1 MGLPGFSFR
10 TLRSLAPSKARHHDR
25 PMRIIHLEIGAWIG
39 FVLLVAWGCS
49 PKTNAPAPTV
59 SSSITNYTVRG
70 LVKSLKRPE
79 REAVIRHEE
88 IPGYMPAMTM
98 PFTVRESRELEG
110 VDPGDS
116 VEFRLRVTENDG
128 WIDQVKIVA
137 KADPAT
143 RKPAAT
149 NPPAPAATNAA
160 FRVLPNVPELSPGD
174 TVPDYAFTNQ
184 LGQALRLAS
193 FRGQA
198 LAVSFIFTRC
208 PFPLFCPRMSER
220 FAEVQTAFA
229 AQKTQSTNWHLL
241 SITFDPEFDTPAVL
255 KAYGQRWK
263 ADPQHW
269 TLATGGF
276 DQIEPFATSVGLYFG
291 RGVSIADQ
299 NHNLRTLVIGPD
311 GRLVQVFRGNEWT
324 AEELVQS
331 LRGVMSKPGTSPG
344 K

>member
-1 MGLPGFSFR
+1 
-10 TLRSLAPSKARHHDR
+10 
-25 PMRIIHLEIGAWIG
+25 MRIIHLEIGAWIA
-39 FVLLVAWGCS
+39 FALLVALGCNPKPATTNRS
-49 PKTNAPAPTV
+49 PEAA
-59 SSSITNYTVRG
+59 ITNYTVRG
-70 LVKSLKRPE
+70 VVKSLKRPE

-88 IPGYMPAMTM
+88 VPGYMPAMTM
-98 PFTVRESRELEG
+98 PFTVRESRELDG

-116 VEFRLRVTENDG
+116 VEFRLRVTETDG
-128 WIDQVKIVA
+128 WIDQVKVLA
-137 KADPAT
+137 KVDPTT
-143 RKPAAT
+143 RKPVVT
-149 NPPAPAATNAA
+149 NTPPPAPTNAA
-160 FRVLPNVPELSPGD
+160 FRVLPNVPELKPGD
-174 TVPDYAFTNQ
+174 LVPDYAFTNQ
-184 LGQALRLAS
+184 LGQPVRLGS

-220 FAEVQTAFA
+220 FAEVQAAFD
-229 AQKTQSTNWHLL
+229 TQNTGATNWHLL

-255 KAYGQRWK
+255 KGYGQRWK
-263 ADPQHW
+263 ADPRRW

-311 GRLVQVFRGNEWT
+311 GRLVQVFRGNEWS
-324 AEELVQS
+324 ADELVQS
-331 LRGVMSKPGTSPG
+331 LLEASSKTQAAPA

>member
-1 MGLPGFSFR
+1 
-10 TLRSLAPSKARHHDR
+10 
-25 PMRIIHLEIGAWIG
+25 MRIIHLEIAAW
-39 FVLLVAWGCS
+39 FAFALLVVWGCN
-49 PKTNAPAPTV
+49 PKPDAAAPGSA
-59 SSSITNYTVRG
+59 SSNITNYTVRG
-70 LVKSLKRPE
+70 VVKSLKRPE

-98 PFTVRESRELEG
+98 PFTVRESRELDG

-116 VEFRLRVTENDG
+116 VEFRLRVTETDG
-128 WIDQVKIVA
+128 WIDQVKVVA

-143 RKPAAT
+143 RKPVVTNTPAAT
-149 NPPAPAATNAA
+149 PGATNAA
-160 FRVLPNVPELSPGD
+160 FRVLPNVPDLKPGD
-174 TVPDYAFTNQ
+174 LVPDYAFTNQ
-184 LGQALRLAS
+184 LGQTLQLSS

-220 FAEVQTAFA
+220 FAEVQAAFA
-229 AQKTQSTNWHLL
+229 AQKVGTTNWHLL
-241 SITFDPEFDTPAVL
+241 SITFDPEFDTPQVL

-263 ADPQHW
+263 ADSSHW

-311 GRLVQVFRGNEWT
+311 GRLVQVFRGNEWS

-331 LRGVMSKPGTSPG
+331 LREAMATPEKSSG

>member
-1 MGLPGFSFR
+1 
-10 TLRSLAPSKARHHDR
+10 
-25 PMRIIHLEIGAWIG
+25 MRNVHLEIGAWL
-39 FVLLVAWGCS
+39 VSALLFAWGCTPNKPDKAAS
-49 PKTNAPAPTV
+49 TPAAD
-59 SSSITNYTVRG
+59 SSITNYAVRG
-70 LVKSLKRPE
+70 VVKSLKRPE

-98 PFTVRESRELEG
+98 PFTVRESRELDG
-110 VDPGDS
+110 VHAGDT
-116 VEFRLRVTENDG
+116 VEFRLRVTETDG
-128 WIDQVKIVA
+128 WIDQVKVVA
-137 KADPAT
+137 KPDPAT
-143 RKPAAT
+143 RKPVVT
-149 NPPAPAATNAA
+149 NAPAVTPTATNAA
-160 FRVLPNVPELSPGD
+160 FRVLPNVPDLKPGD
-174 TVPDYAFTNQ
+174 LVPDYGFTNQ
-184 LGQALRLAS
+184 LGQTLRLGS

-229 AQKTQSTNWHLL
+229 AKGSEATNWHLL
-241 SITFDPEFDTPAVL
+241 SITFDPEFDTPKVL

-263 ADPQHW
+263 ADPRHW
-269 TLATGGF
+269 TLATGSF

-311 GRLVQVFRGNEWT
+311 GRVVQVFRGNEWS

-331 LRGVMSKPGTSPG
+331 LREAMSQAQTTPG

>member
-1 MGLPGFSFR
+1 
-10 TLRSLAPSKARHHDR
+10 
-25 PMRIIHLEIGAWIG
+25 MRIIHLEIGVWIA
-39 FVLLVAWGCS
+39 FALLVALGCN
-49 PKTNAPAPTV
+49 PKPATTNR
-59 SSSITNYTVRG
+59 SSEAAITNYTVRG
-70 LVKSLKRPE
+70 VVKSLKRPE

-88 IPGYMPAMTM
+88 VPGYMPAMTM
-98 PFTVRESRELEG
+98 PFTVRESRELDG

-116 VEFRLRVTENDG
+116 VEFRLRVTETDG
-128 WIDQVKIVA
+128 WIDQVKVLA
-137 KADPAT
+137 KADPTT
-143 RKPAAT
+143 RKPVVT
-149 NPPAPAATNAA
+149 NTPPPAPTNAA
-160 FRVLPNVPELSPGD
+160 FRVLPNVPELKPGD
-174 TVPDYAFTNQ
+174 MVPDYAFTNQ
-184 LGQALRLAS
+184 LGQPVRLGS

-220 FAEVQTAFA
+220 FAEVQAAFDTRNTGA
-229 AQKTQSTNWHLL
+229 TNWHLL

-255 KAYGQRWK
+255 KGYGQRWK
-263 ADPQHW
+263 ADPRRW

-311 GRLVQVFRGNEWT
+311 GRLVQVFRGNEWS
-324 AEELVQS
+324 ADELVQS
-331 LRGVMSKPGTSPG
+331 LREASSKTQAAPA

>member
-1 MGLPGFSFR
+1 
-10 TLRSLAPSKARHHDR
+10 
-25 PMRIIHLEIGAWIG
+25 MRIIHLEIAAW
-39 FVLLVAWGCS
+39 FAFALLVAWGCN
-49 PKTNAPAPTV
+49 PKPEAPAPGSA

-70 LVKSLKRPE
+70 VVKSLKRPE

-98 PFTVRESRELEG
+98 PFTVRESRELDG

-116 VEFRLRVTENDG
+116 VEFRLRVTETDG
-128 WIDQVKIVA
+128 WIDQVKVVA

-143 RKPAAT
+143 RKPVVTNAPAAT
-149 NPPAPAATNAA
+149 PTATNAA
-160 FRVLPNVPELSPGD
+160 FRVLPNVPDLKPGD
-174 TVPDYAFTNQ
+174 LVPDYAFTNQ
-184 LGQALRLAS
+184 VGQTLRLES

-220 FAEVQTAFA
+220 FAEVQAAFA
-229 AQKTQSTNWHLL
+229 TQKVEATNWHLL
-241 SITFDPEFDTPAVL
+241 SITFDPEFDTPGVL

-263 ADPQHW
+263 ADPRHW

-311 GRLVQVFRGNEWT
+311 GRLVQVFRGNEWS
-324 AEELVQS
+324 AGELVQS
-331 LRGVMSKPGTSPG
+331 LREAMATPEKASG

>member
-1 MGLPGFSFR
+1 ME
-10 TLRSLAPSKARHHDR
+10 T
-25 PMRIIHLEIGAWIG
+25 GAWIA
-39 FVLLVAWGCS
+39 FALLVALGCNPKPTGTS
-49 PKTNAPAPTV
+49 PSPT
-59 SSSITNYTVRG
+59 SSITNYTVRG
-70 LVKSLKRPE
+70 VVKSLKRPE

-98 PFTVRESRELEG
+98 PFAVRESRELEG

-116 VEFRLRVTENDG
+116 IEFRLRVTETDG
-128 WIDQVKIVA
+128 WIDQVKVVA
-137 KADPAT
+137 KADPVT
-143 RKPAAT
+143 RKPVST
-149 NPPAPAATNAA
+149 NPLTPASTNAA

-174 TVPDYAFTNQ
+174 LVPDYAFTNQ
-184 LGQALRLAS
+184 LGQPLRLGS

-220 FAEVQTAFA
+220 FAEVQAAFA
-229 AQKTQSTNWHLL
+229 AETTQATNWHLL

-263 ADPQHW
+263 ADPRHW
-269 TLATGGF
+269 NLATGGF

-324 AEELVQS
+324 AEDLVQS
-331 LRGVMSKPGTSPG
+331 LRGAMSKSVTSPG

>member
-1 MGLPGFSFR
+1 
-10 TLRSLAPSKARHHDR
+10 
-25 PMRIIHLEIGAWIG
+25 MRIIHLEIGAWIA
-39 FVLLVAWGCS
+39 FALLVALGCN
-49 PKTNAPAPTV
+49 PKPTATPPP
-59 SSSITNYTVRG
+59 SESTITNYLVRG
-70 LVKSLKRPE
+70 VVKSLKRPE

-98 PFTVRESRELEG
+98 PFTVREARELDG

-116 VEFRLRVTENDG
+116 VEFRLRVTETDG
-128 WIDQVKIVA
+128 WIDQVQVVT

-143 RKPAAT
+143 RKPVAT
-149 NPPAPAATNAA
+149 NTPPPAATNAA
-160 FRVLPNVPELSPGD
+160 FRVLPNVPELKPGD
-174 TVPDYAFTNQ
+174 LVPDHAFTNQ
-184 LGQALRLAS
+184 LGQALRLGS

-220 FAEVQTAFA
+220 FAEVQSAFA
-229 AQKTQSTNWHLL
+229 AQKVQATNWHLL
-241 SITFDPEFDTPAVL
+241 SVTFDPEYDTPAVL

-263 ADPQHW
+263 ADPERW

-311 GRLVQVFRGNEWT
+311 GRLVQIFRGNEWS

-331 LRGVMSKPGTSPG
+331 LREALSKPEAAPG